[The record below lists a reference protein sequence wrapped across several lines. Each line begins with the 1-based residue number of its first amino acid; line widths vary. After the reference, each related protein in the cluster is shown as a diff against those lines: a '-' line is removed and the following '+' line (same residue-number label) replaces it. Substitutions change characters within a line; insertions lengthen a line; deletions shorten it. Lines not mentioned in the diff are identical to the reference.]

1 MYIADF
7 VSLKNLLVIEVDG
20 DYHQTTEQQ
29 QKDQYRTEYLQS
41 KGYRVIRFT
50 NQQVLSDI
58 ESVMSRIIRSLI
70 V

>member
-20 DYHQTTEQQ
+20 DYHQTPEQQ